1 MAFHLS
7 PTLHTPEMRLSPLDN
22 RLVLRGV
29 CFPENSV
36 ELFRPL
42 WKYLEEHGPTLLAKP
57 LEVHV
62 ELSYINSSSQ
72 RELYRLL
79 YDFLQKGGQVKLIIY
94 EGDEE
99 EEMEDLR
106 HIVHGLEHLSGVTV
120 EYRPGHYGEP
130 ASSPSV

>member
-1 MAFHLS
+1 MVFHLS
-7 PTLHTPEMRLSPLDN
+7 PTLHTPEMRLSTSDN

-42 WKYLEEHGPTLLAKP
+42 QKCLEENISTLLSRP

-79 YDFLQKGGQVKLIIY
+79 YDFLQKDGQIRLIIY
-94 EGDEE
+94 EGNEEDEL
-99 EEMEDLR
+99 EDLR
-106 HIVHGLEHLSGVTV
+106 HIVHGLENLSSVTV
-120 EYRPGHYGEP
+120 QYRSGHYGEP
-130 ASSPSV
+130 ASFSSA

>member
-7 PTLHTPEMRLSPLDN
+7 PTLHTPEMRLSTADN

-29 CFPENSV
+29 CFPENSL

-42 WKYLEEHGPTLLAKP
+42 RTYLEENLSALLLKP
-57 LEVHV
+57 LEVYV

-94 EGDEE
+94 EGEEDDEL
-99 EEMEDLR
+99 EDLR
-106 HIVHGLEHLSGVTV
+106 HVVHGLEHLSGITV

-130 ASSPSV
+130 ASSPSA